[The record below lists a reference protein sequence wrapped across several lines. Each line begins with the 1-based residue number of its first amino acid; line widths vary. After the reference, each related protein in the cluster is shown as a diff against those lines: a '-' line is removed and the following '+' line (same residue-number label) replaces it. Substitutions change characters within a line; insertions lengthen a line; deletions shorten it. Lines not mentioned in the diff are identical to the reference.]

1 MASPSPSPSP
11 CDAFQA
17 GHRLIAWV
25 IGLVLVVGCAW
36 GVFRLTRLQF
46 DAADFQ
52 PSTWVDGHA
61 GNQLNKALGV
71 LPGQGEIDLWS
82 AALRYRLLGDLG
94 PQVAEGCS
102 GWLFYRD
109 GLRPQPGNEGAFDE
123 RLKLMRA
130 WTERLAKAG
139 IRTVVAVVPDKSRIE
154 AAQLCGLRV
163 SQPMR
168 ARMDAFQQAL
178 AERGVAHIDLRPTLA
193 ALPQAY
199 YRTDVHMAPA
209 GAEAAAG
216 QVAQA
221 ALPGLGGKGAQ
232 AFGDVRGNAPEP
244 RMGDLI
250 VLAGLEKAPDG
261 WRPPL
266 ESFVTE
272 QIRPLQAGG
281 LLDEGPAAEVMLL
294 GDSNGLRSEFAG
306 RLGRALGREVWN
318 QSQDGGFF
326 AGAMLAALGRQGQWP
341 ASLKVVV
348 WQFSELSLSLPLSA
362 AERKALAELR

>member
-1 MASPSPSPSP
+1 MSAPPLST
-11 CDAFQA
+11 CDASQP
-17 GHRLIAWV
+17 GHRLIAWA
-25 IGLVLVVGCAW
+25 IGLVLLVGCAW

-94 PQVAEGCS
+94 PQVAEGCP

-109 GLRPQPGNEGAFDE
+109 GLRPQPGSEGAFEE

-154 AAQLCGLRV
+154 AAQLCGLAF
-163 SQPMR
+163 SHSMR
-168 ARMDAFQQAL
+168 ARLDAFQQAL
-178 AERGVAHIDLRPTLA
+178 AAQGVAHIDLRPTLG
-193 ALPQAY
+193 ALPQPF
-199 YRTDVHMAPA
+199 YRTDVHMSPT
-209 GAEAAAG
+209 GAEA
-216 QVAQA
+216 VAERIAQTL
-221 ALPGLGGKGAQ
+221 LPWLGGR
-232 AFGDVRGNAPEP
+232 GDQRFDEVRGSAPQP

-250 VLAGLEKAPDG
+250 VLAGLENAPEG

-266 ESFVTE
+266 ESFVPE
-272 QIRPLQAGG
+272 QIQPVHTGG
-281 LLDEGPAAEVMLL
+281 LLDEGPPAEVMLV
-294 GDSNGLRSEFAG
+294 GDSNGLRSEFAS
-306 RLGRALGREVWN
+306 RLGRGLGREVWD
-318 QSQDGGFF
+318 QSIAGGYFS
-326 AGAMLAALGRQGQWP
+326 GAMLATLDRQKQWP
-341 ASLKVVV
+341 SSLKVAV

-362 AERKALAELR
+362 AERKALAALR

>member
-1 MASPSPSPSP
+1 MRVVTWVSPTCSVSRYRPGASPAKLS
-11 CDAFQA
+11 
-17 GHRLIAWV
+17 
-25 IGLVLVVGCAW
+25 VGAAR
-36 GVFRLTRLQF
+36 VFRTRRPCKSRRVTT
-46 DAADFQ
+46 A
-52 PSTWVDGHA
+52 PGGSA
-61 GNQLNKALGV
+61 GNWQLAVAGLGYT
-71 LPGQGEIDLWS
+71 P
-82 AALRYRLLGDLG
+82 A
-94 PQVAEGCS
+94 
-102 GWLFYRD
+102 
-109 GLRPQPGNEGAFDE
+109 
-123 RLKLMRA
+123 
-130 WTERLAKAG
+130 
-139 IRTVVAVVPDKSRIE
+139 SR
-154 AAQLCGLRV
+154 
-163 SQPMR
+163 
-168 ARMDAFQQAL
+168 
-178 AERGVAHIDLRPTLA
+178 
-193 ALPQAY
+193 
-199 YRTDVHMAPA
+199 
-209 GAEAAAG
+209 AAAG
-216 QVAQA
+216 RVAQA

-232 AFGDVRGNAPEP
+232 AFDDVRGNAPEP

-266 ESFVTE
+266 ESFVPE
-272 QIRPLQAGG
+272 QIRPVQAGG